1 MAFADTPSPDFIL
14 SAAHILTGADA
25 SGAMQVIDD
34 GAVLVQ
40 AGLIAAIGTLADL
53 TRDNP
58 DIEVRGGRD
67 MIAMPGFANSHHHF
81 GLTPLMMGVP
91 FAPLELWLPQF
102 RKMRQV
108 NLRLDTLYSAIEMLE
123 SGTTTVQHINSGLSG
138 PEENWDHATDEII
151 SAYGEIGMRS
161 GYCFMIRDQN
171 ILSYE
176 DDAKVL
182 AALPEEVS
190 EWLAPSMQA
199 ARTPTRAYMDFFSRQ
214 HRKWSERSPDMV
226 RMNLAPANL
235 HWCSDDSL
243 QMIFATAR
251 SHGASIHMHLLETE
265 RQARYANARFK
276 CSAVEHLERLGCL
289 GPKLTLGHGNWMTRD
304 DLDRLSDCGCM
315 VCHNASSGLRLGSGI
330 APVNEM
336 QRRNIP
342 VALGID
348 QSNICDD
355 RDMTIEMKLVWA
367 LHRETGMW
375 NDRLE
380 ASRVLTM
387 ATEHGA
393 KSVGFGKITGR
404 LEIGRQADIVLMSK
418 SEIGRPVLDPRTPI
432 ADAVLHRGSKSA
444 IRQVYVGGR
453 LVVDNGL
460 VTTIDRDA
468 VIAEITDILSAP
480 MSEAERK
487 ADKMVAAMMP
497 ALEGFHRA
505 HSPDDGYA
513 AYRFNAMND
522 AGQLC

>member
-1 MAFADTPSPDFIL
+1 MGFADTPSPTFIL
-14 SAAHILTGADA
+14 AAGHVLTGPDA

-34 GAVLVQ
+34 GAILVRD
-40 AGLIAAIGTLADL
+40 GIIGAVGELADL
-53 TRDNP
+53 VRDNP
-58 DIEVRGGRD
+58 HAEVRGGRD
-67 MIAMPGFANSHHHF
+67 MVAMPGFANSHHHF

-108 NLRLDTLYSAIEMLE
+108 SLRLDTLYSAIEMLE
-123 SGTTTVQHINSGLSG
+123 SGTTTVQHITSGLSG
-138 PEENWDHATDEII
+138 TVENWDRTTDEII
-151 SAYGEIGMRS
+151 SAYGEIGMRC

-182 AALPEEVS
+182 ETLPEEVR
-190 EWLAPSMQA
+190 EWLAPSIQA
-199 ARTPTRAYMDFFSRQ
+199 AQTPTSAYMDFFSRQ
-214 HRKWSERSPDMV
+214 HRTWSDRSPDMV

-243 QMIFATAR
+243 QMIFETAR

-265 RQARYANARFK
+265 RQARYAQSRFE

-289 GPKLTLGHGNWMTRD
+289 GPELTIGHGNWMTRD

-375 NDRLE
+375 NNRLE
-380 ASRVLTM
+380 ASRILTM

-393 KSVGFGKITGR
+393 RSVGFGKITGR
-404 LEIGRQADIVLMSK
+404 LEPGRQADIVLMSK
-418 SEIGRPVLDPRTPI
+418 SEIGRPVIDPRTPI

-453 LVVDNGL
+453 RVVDNGR

-468 VIAEITDILSAP
+468 VLAEIADILSAP
-480 MSEAERK
+480 MTEADQK
-487 ADKMVAAMMP
+487 ADRMAAAMMP
-497 ALEGFHRA
+497 ALEAFHRA
-505 HSPDDGYA
+505 HSPDEGYA
-513 AYRFNAMND
+513 PYRFNAMHD
-522 AGQLC
+522 ADH

>member
-1 MAFADTPSPDFIL
+1 MSHADTPCPDFL
-14 SAAHILTGADA
+14 LTAGHLLTGAGA
-25 SGAMQVIDD
+25 SGEMQVIDD
-34 GAVLVQ
+34 GAVLVRD
-40 AGLIAAIGTLADL
+40 GIVAAVGTFAELRRA
-53 TRDNP
+53 NP
-58 DIEVRGGRD
+58 EIEVRGGPD
-67 MIAMPGFANSHHHF
+67 IVAMPGFANSHHHF

-108 NLRLDTLYSAIEMLE
+108 SLRLDTLYSAIEMLE

-138 PEENWDHATDEII
+138 PVENWEQATGEII
-151 SAYGEIGMRS
+151 SAYGEIGMRC

-171 ILSYE
+171 LLSYE
-176 DDAKVL
+176 DDSKVL
-182 AALPEEVS
+182 EALPAEVS

-199 ARTPTRAYMDFFSRQ
+199 ARTPTSAYMDFFSRQ
-214 HRKWSERSPDMV
+214 HRYWAERSPDMV

-235 HWCSDDSL
+235 HWCSDASL

-265 RQARYANARFK
+265 RQARYARSRFD
-276 CSAVEHLERLGCL
+276 CSAVEHLDRLGCL
-289 GPKLTLGHGNWMTRD
+289 GPELTLGHGNWMSRD
-304 DLDRLSDCGCM
+304 DLDRLAGCGCM

-380 ASRVLTM
+380 AARILTM

-393 KSVGFGKITGR
+393 QSVGFGKITGR
-404 LEIGRQADIVLMSK
+404 LEPGRQADIVLMSK
-418 SEIGRPVLDPRTPI
+418 SDIGRPVLDPRTPI
-432 ADAVLHRGSKSA
+432 TDAVLHRGSKSA

-453 LVVDNGL
+453 LVVDNGR
-460 VTTIDRDA
+460 VTSIDRDA
-468 VIAEITDILSAP
+468 VLAEISDMLSAP
-480 MSEAERK
+480 MTEAERK
-487 ADKMVAAMMP
+487 ADRMVAAMMP
-497 ALEGFHRA
+497 ALEAFHRA
-505 HSPDDGYA
+505 QSPDAGYA
-513 AYRFNAMND
+513 PYRYNAMND
-522 AGQLC
+522 ASRS

>member
-1 MAFADTPSPDFIL
+1 MGFADTPCPDFIL

-25 SGAMQVIDD
+25 SGAMQVIDEGALLIRD
-34 GAVLVQ
+34 GIIRAVAPLP
-40 AGLIAAIGTLADL
+40 DL
-53 TRDNP
+53 RRDNP
-58 DIEVRGGRD
+58 EIEVKGGSE
-67 MIAMPGFANSHHHF
+67 MVAMPGFANSHHHF

-138 PEENWDHATDEII
+138 PVENWERATEEII

-176 DDAKVL
+176 DDANVL
-182 AALPEEVS
+182 AALPEEVR
-190 EWLAPSMQA
+190 EWIAPSLQA
-199 ARTPTRAYMDFFSRQ
+199 AQTPTRAYMDFFSRQ
-214 HRKWSERSPDMV
+214 HRAWSERDPDMV

-251 SHGASIHMHLLETE
+251 AHSASIHMHLLETE
-265 RQARYANARFK
+265 RQARYAKARFK
-276 CSAVEHLERLGCL
+276 CSAVEHLDRLGCV
-289 GPKLTLGHGNWMTRD
+289 GPDLTLGHGNWMSRD

-387 ATEHGA
+387 ATEHGTQ
-393 KSVGFGKITGR
+393 SVGFGKITGR
-404 LEIGRQADIVLMSK
+404 LEVGRQADIVLMSK
-418 SEIGRPVLDPRTPI
+418 SDIGRPVLDPRTPI
-432 ADAVLHRGSKSA
+432 EDAVLHRGSKSA

-453 LVVDNGL
+453 LVVDKGR

-468 VIAEITDILSAP
+468 VLAEIAGILSAP
-480 MSEAERK
+480 MTEAERR
-487 ADKMVAAMMP
+487 AARMVAAMMP
-497 ALEGFHRA
+497 ALEAFHRA
-505 HSPDDGYA
+505 HSPDAGYA
-513 AYRFNAMND
+513 PYRYNAMND
-522 AGQLC
+522 AGRPV

>member
-1 MAFADTPSPDFIL
+1 MGFADTPSPTFML
-14 SAAHILTGADA
+14 AAGHVLTGPDA

-34 GAVLVQ
+34 
-40 AGLIAAIGTLADL
+40 AAILVRDGIIDAVGTLADL
-53 TRDNP
+53 RRDNP
-58 DIEVRGGRD
+58 DIEVKGGHD
-67 MIAMPGFANSHHHF
+67 MVAMPGFANSHHHF

-138 PEENWDHATDEII
+138 PVENWDRATDELI
-151 SAYGEIGMRS
+151 SAYGEIGMRC

-176 DDAKVL
+176 EDAKVL
-182 AALPEEVS
+182 ETLPEEVR

-199 ARTPTRAYMDFFSRQ
+199 ARTPTSAYMDFFSRQ
-214 HRKWSERSPDMV
+214 HRDWSKRSPEMV

-235 HWCSDDSL
+235 HWCSDDGL
-243 QMIFATAR
+243 QMIFDTVR
-251 SHGASIHMHLLETE
+251 SHDANIHMHLLETE
-265 RQARYANARFK
+265 RQARYARSRFD
-276 CSAVEHLERLGCL
+276 CSAVEHLDRLGCL
-289 GPKLTLGHGNWMTRD
+289 GPELTLGHGNRMTRD

-380 ASRVLTM
+380 ASRILTM

-404 LEIGRQADIVLMSK
+404 LEPGRQADIVVMSK
-418 SEIGRPVLDPRTPI
+418 NEIGRPVLDQRTPI

-453 LVVDNGL
+453 LVVENGR

-468 VIAEITDILSAP
+468 VLAEIAEILSAP
-480 MSEAERK
+480 MSDAEQK
-487 ADKMVAAMMP
+487 ADRMVAAMMP
-497 ALEGFHRA
+497 VLEAFHRA
-505 HSPDDGYA
+505 HSPDGGYA
-513 AYRFNAMND
+513 PYRFNAMHD
-522 AGQLC
+522 AAH

>member
-1 MAFADTPSPDFIL
+1 MGFADTPSPSFIL
-14 SAAHILTGADA
+14 AAGHVLTGADA
-25 SGAMQVIDD
+25 SGGMQVIDD
-34 GAVLVQ
+34 GGVLVRDGVID
-40 AGLIAAIGTLADL
+40 AVGTLADL
-53 TRDNP
+53 IRDNP
-58 DIEVRGGRD
+58 DIEVRGGRH
-67 MIAMPGFANSHHHF
+67 MIAMPGLANSHHHF

-102 RKMRQV
+102 RKMRQIS
-108 NLRLDTLYSAIEMLE
+108 LRLDTLYSAIEMLE

-138 PEENWDHATDEII
+138 PVENWDRATEEII

-176 DDAKVL
+176 DDARVL
-182 AALPEEVS
+182 ETLPAEVR

-199 ARTPTRAYMDFFSRQ
+199 ARTPTSAYMEFFSRQ
-214 HRKWSERSPDMV
+214 HRIWSDRSPDMV

-243 QMIFATAR
+243 QMIFETAR

-265 RQARYANARFK
+265 RQARYARSRFD

-289 GPKLTLGHGNWMTRD
+289 GPELTIGHGNWMTRD

-336 QRRNIP
+336 QRRDIP

-380 ASRVLTM
+380 ASRILTM

-393 KSVGFGKITGR
+393 RSIGFGKITGR
-404 LEIGRQADIVLMSK
+404 LEAGRQADIVLMSK
-418 SEIGRPVLDPRTPI
+418 SEIGRPMIDARTPI

-453 LVVDNGL
+453 LVVDNGR

-468 VIAEITDILSAP
+468 VLAEIADVLSAP
-480 MSEAERK
+480 MTEAEQR
-487 ADKMVAAMMP
+487 AERMVADMTP
-497 ALEGFHRA
+497 ALEAFHRA
-505 HSPDDGYA
+505 HSPDEGYA
-513 AYRFNAMND
+513 PYRFNAMHD
-522 AGQLC
+522 ADH